1 MKIVPYSTLI
11 LVILFAAACGKK
23 DSDSAEVLAPQPV
36 TPAPQPQPIPNPPPQ
51 NTSDLQT
58 WCWHQGG
65 MYQNGICKI
74 QDEQALSWNWLI
86 GYNQTQTFV
95 YANDIVSVESDGSP
109 RILVGG
115 LDHGRNGTFLAR
127 SSGLLAFN
135 GSGFD
140 SYRIRNIRITRCYSS
155 IGSVACP

>member
-1 MKIVPYSTLI
+1 MKILPYSTLL
-11 LVILFAAACGKK
+11 LVILFAASCGKK
-23 DSDSAEVLAPQPV
+23 DADSEVVPPQAVAPLP
-36 TPAPQPQPIPNPPPQ
+36 PQQPIPNPPPT
-51 NTSDLQT
+51 NGNDIQT

-65 MYQNGICKI
+65 TFQNGICKI
-74 QDEQALSWNWLI
+74 QDSQALSWNWLI
-86 GYNQTQTFV
+86 GYNASNTFV

-109 RILVGG
+109 RILVGNV
-115 LDHGRNGTFLAR
+115 DHGRNGTFVAR
-127 SSGLLAFN
+127 SSGILAFN